1 VKLRFDENLSPSLTR
16 RLAATYPASAHVR
29 DVGLRAQSDLAV
41 WEYAQAHGFTIASKD
56 TDFRDLSFLRGPP
69 PKVLWLAVGNAGT
82 EAIAELL
89 EARRLQIEAFV
100 QAPEGALL
108 VVELLVQDGA

>member
-1 VKLRFDENLSPSLTR
+1 
-16 RLAATYPASAHVR
+16 LAAAYPGSVHVR
-29 DVGLRAQSDLAV
+29 DVGLRGQPDLAV
-41 WEYAQAHGFTIASKD
+41 WQYAQAQSFAIAWKD
-56 TDFRDLSFLRGPP
+56 TDFRDLSFLRGAP

-89 EARRLQIEAFV
+89 EARRVQIEAFV
-100 QAPEGALL
+100 RAPEEALL